1 MGDLVASDMLI
12 FIERLVFSKGNR
24 DRISF
29 AVEAPPVFTPSHMG
43 TIMAI
48 WDSAQTGGSRER
60 EICKRNS
67 KTFLKII

>member
-1 MGDLVASDMLI
+1 M
-12 FIERLVFSKGNR
+12 FSKGNR

-48 WDSAQTGGSRER
+48 IMAELVASDLLIFIET
-60 EICKRNS
+60 CV
-67 KTFLKII
+67 F

>member
-1 MGDLVASDMLI
+1 M
-12 FIERLVFSKGNR
+12 FSKGNR

-48 WDSAQTGGSRER
+48 IMGTIMAIMAELVAADLLIFIET
-60 EICKRNS
+60 CV
-67 KTFLKII
+67 F

>member
-1 MGDLVASDMLI
+1 M
-12 FIERLVFSKGNR
+12 FSKGNR

-48 WDSAQTGGSRER
+48 MAELVAADLLIFIET
-60 EICKRNS
+60 CV
-67 KTFLKII
+67 F